1 MRQQMSSSNGNNQY
15 RGRYENGEKQRR
27 KIKNEPKKV
36 NKRFAAFL
44 LSAGIGIGTI
54 AGVGGTCLIS
64 NMAKNANH
72 AESTRE
78 AIEIANTTSKYME
91 NIRNNATMQD
101 IITAENMSRL
111 DNLSKAVTTYKQLQ
125 YKQGRSLQE
134 EQNYIDACKTI
145 CESKDLVIDN
155 YTNVIRAKVA
165 KAYGIKEPEEIASI
179 EIKDYLDIGEKQEI
193 THNLM
198 IKLPNGTTINN
209 NGNFLNTTNTMDKKL
224 AEAVIEA
231 TSLLN
236 ARFSFENQKLEDLPI
251 DRIIQT
257 FEDGMKFESDYN
269 LIAKADGSLG
279 TVKIAQTKNQTE
291 NKIPETEQEE
301 R

>member
-1 MRQQMSSSNGNNQY
+1 MEQQRSNSNVNNQY

-27 KIKNEPKKV
+27 KIKNEPKRV
-36 NKRFAAFL
+36 NKRFAAYL
-44 LSAGIGIGTI
+44 L
-54 AGVGGTCLIS
+54 AGVIGLGTGAVSAQLIS
-64 NMAKNANH
+64 NMAENANH

-78 AIEIANTTSKYME
+78 AIVIANTTSKYMK
-91 NIRNNATMQD
+91 NIRNNVIMKD
-101 IITAENMSRL
+101 IITAENMSQL
-111 DNLSKAVTTYKQLQ
+111 DKLSKAVTTYKQLQ

-134 EQNYIDACKTI
+134 EQNYIDACRTI
-145 CESKDLVIDN
+145 CESKDFVIDN

-165 KAYGIKEPEEIASI
+165 TAYGITELDEIANI
-179 EIKDYLDIGEKQEI
+179 EIKDYLDIGENQEI

-209 NGNFLNTTNTMDKKL
+209 NGNFFNTTNTMDKKL

-251 DRIIQT
+251 DRIIKT
-257 FEDGMKFESDYN
+257 FEDGIKFESGYD

-279 TVKIAQTKNQTE
+279 TVKIAQTKDQTKNQ
-291 NKIPETEQEE
+291 IPETEQEE

>member
-1 MRQQMSSSNGNNQY
+1 MEQQRSNSNVNNQY

-36 NKRFAAFL
+36 NKHFVALL

-78 AIEIANTTSKYME
+78 AIAMANTSSKYME

-101 IITAENMSRL
+101 IITAENMSQV
-111 DNLSKAVTTYKQLQ
+111 DKFSKAVTTYKQLQ

-134 EQNYIDACKTI
+134 EQNYIDACRTI
-145 CESKDLVIDN
+145 CESKDLIIDN

-165 KAYGIKEPEEIASI
+165 KAYGIKDPEEIASI

-198 IKLPNGTTINN
+198 IKLPDGTTIDN
-209 NGNFLNTTNTMDKKL
+209 NGKFLNNANTMDKKL

-236 ARFSFENQKLEDLPI
+236 ARFSFEDQKLEDLPI
-251 DRIIQT
+251 DRIIRT
-257 FEDGMKFESDYN
+257 FEDAKKFERGYK
-269 LIAKADGSLG
+269 LIVKANGSIE
-279 TVKIAQTKNQTE
+279 TVKIEQTKEQT
-291 NKIPETEQEE
+291 KDQIQETEQEE